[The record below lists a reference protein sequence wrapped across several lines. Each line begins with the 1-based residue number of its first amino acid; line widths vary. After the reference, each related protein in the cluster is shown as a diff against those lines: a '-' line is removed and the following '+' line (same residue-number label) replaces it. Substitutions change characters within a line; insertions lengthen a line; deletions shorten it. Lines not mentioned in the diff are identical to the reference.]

1 MASTAPAL
9 KQERIVFACAGTEYA
24 VRDVIDAAH
33 FRGEI
38 DRPWRELLRRIGA
51 EEKAR
56 ELGAE
61 IESSAVDD
69 AAVAFRYQYDLITAE
84 ETEAWLE
91 ARALNLSDFSD
102 HFAREYW
109 GKTFGSRVAPDD
121 VRFTSASIDQREL
134 LATELVLS
142 GEFDR
147 MATRLAWR
155 VASLEGNAPVVSES
169 EAAAMTGALPSN
181 LAARA
186 EWLHAI
192 GRDEAWLEEMVAFE
206 AIYRSRCAKL
216 LTREACDRE
225 LSSLRLPLTRLEVEV
240 IELESRN
247 AANEALMCVRDDGM
261 SMEDVAREGR
271 YPYRRS
277 ELVLEEIAPELQQKY
292 LSLTPGSMLEPTG
305 HADGFVLSRLLAKHE
320 PSADEAPVRARIEQ
334 RILERHFADLTS
346 SRVDWRVLPAVP
358 TA

>member
-1 MASTAPAL
+1 
-9 KQERIVFACAGTEYA
+9 
-24 VRDVIDAAH
+24 
-33 FRGEI
+33 
-38 DRPWRELLRRIGA
+38 
-51 EEKAR
+51 
-56 ELGAE
+56 
-61 IESSAVDD
+61 
-69 AAVAFRYQYDLITAE
+69 
-84 ETEAWLE
+84 
-91 ARALNLSDFSD
+91 
-102 HFAREYW
+102 
-109 GKTFGSRVAPDD
+109 D

-247 AANEALMCVRDDGM
+247 AANEALKCVRDDGM